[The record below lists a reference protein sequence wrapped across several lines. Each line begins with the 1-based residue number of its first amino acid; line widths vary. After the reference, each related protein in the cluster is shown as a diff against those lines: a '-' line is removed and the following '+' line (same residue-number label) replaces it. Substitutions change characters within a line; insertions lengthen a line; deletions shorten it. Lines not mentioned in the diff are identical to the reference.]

1 MTKSLL
7 ATVKTMSHPKE
18 DTPTLDDP
26 LCRVAK
32 CWDRTTE
39 TRSQNPFRGWL
50 DSYHIA
56 SERLNARVTGSP
68 SVNWLIGLAR
78 RLEIP
83 STSRWLSIGCGAA
96 GQEIG
101 AAQEGLFAHLD
112 AIDISPAALD
122 EARRV
127 AAAAGVENVTFHE
140 LDFHHF
146 EPPPESYDV
155 VFMNMSLHHVA
166 ELDSLLSRIA
176 TSLTPNGFFLINEYI
191 GPSQFQFGDLQLT
204 IVRDLL
210 AALPEELRQDL
221 TTGATKTC
229 YERRPVEYWNMV
241 DPSESVCSE
250 LIVPTLDR
258 YFDVVERIDYGGT
271 ILHLLLEHVI
281 HNFDESNAY
290 HLAILRLLAGIEDVL
305 IGRGV
310 VTSDFTVMALRRND
324 APPRVMNE
332 APPPPTAASATT
344 PSDVEFL
351 RRELAKTRSYIQA
364 IESSRGWRLL
374 QRVRELFGLRWGR

>member
-1 MTKSLL
+1 
-7 ATVKTMSHPKE
+7 MSHRKE
-18 DTPTLDDP
+18 DAPTVDDP

-39 TRSQNPFRGWL
+39 TRSRCPFRGWL

-68 SVNWLIGLAR
+68 SVNWLVGLVR

-83 STSRWLSIGCGAA
+83 PASRWLSIGCGAA

-112 AIDISPAALD
+112 AIDIAPAALE

-127 AAAAGVENVTFHE
+127 AAAAGVSNITFHE
-140 LDFHHF
+140 LDFHQF

-155 VFMNMSLHHVA
+155 VFMNMSLHHVT
-166 ELDSLLSRIA
+166 ELDKLLFRIA
-176 TSLTPNGFFLINEYI
+176 TSLTTAGFLLLNEYI
-191 GPSQFQFGDLQLT
+191 GPSQFQFGDLQLG

-210 AALPEELRQDL
+210 KALPEELRQDL
-221 TTGATKTC
+221 TTAATKTH
-229 YERRPVEYWNMV
+229 YERQPVEYWNSV
-241 DPSESVCSE
+241 DPSEAVRSE
-250 LIVPTLDR
+250 WIVPTLHR

-271 ILHLLLEHVI
+271 ILHLLLEHII
-281 HNFDESNAY
+281 HNFDESDAH

-305 IGRGV
+305 IKQGV
-310 VTSDFTVMALRRND
+310 LTSDFTVMALVRKD
-324 APPRVMNE
+324 APARSAGPV
-332 APPPPTAASATT
+332 TARRLETSAGTD
-344 PSDVEFL
+344 SDVAFL
-351 RRELAKTRSYIQA
+351 RGELAKTRAYLEA

-374 QRVRELFGLRWGR
+374 QGIRSLFGLRWGS